1 MQQRKAVLGKSA
13 QYLYNR
19 IAEGKPLPPTMRRGS
34 PEYIKCSYWTTLN
47 QRCVNGLK
55 SIARIDSKRNDAY
68 LRKSVELLLSK
79 ERFDQWVDENWQ
91 KFASLYAEGKTPSI
105 DRMDSTKGYEPG
117 NMQVID
123 LKTNMRKD
131 RTKPV
136 IGTSIFDGS
145 KKRYECAK
153 DASVDGFDYKL
164 ISRAC
169 LKGMN
174 HKGFAWAFESECRPS
189 VV

>member
-1 MQQRKAVLGKSA
+1 MQQRKAVLGRTA
-13 QYLYNR
+13 QYLHNR

-34 PEYIKCSYWTTLN
+34 PEYVKSSYWTTLN
-47 QRCVNGLK
+47 QRCVNG
-55 SIARIDSKRNDAY
+55 SQTVARIDSKRNDAY
-68 LRKSVELLLSK
+68 ARKGVELLLTK
-79 ERFDQWVDENWQ
+79 EQFNQWVDKNW
-91 KFASLYAEGKTPSI
+91 KAFASLYAEGKTPSI
-105 DRMDSTKGYEPG
+105 DRIDPAKGYEPE

-145 KKRYECAK
+145 TKHYECAK
-153 DASVDGFDYKL
+153 DADMDGFNHTL

-169 LKGMN
+169 LTGMN
-174 HKGFAWAFESECRPS
+174 HKGHSWKFA
-189 VV
+189 

>member
-1 MQQRKAVLGKSA
+1 MQQRKAVLGRTA
-13 QYLYNR
+13 QYLHNR

-34 PEYIKCSYWTTLN
+34 PEYVKSSYWTTLN
-47 QRCVNGLK
+47 QRCVNG
-55 SIARIDSKRNDAY
+55 SQTVARIDSKRNDAY
-68 LRKSVELLLSK
+68 ARKGVELLLTK
-79 ERFDQWVDENWQ
+79 EQFNQWVDKNW
-91 KFASLYAEGKTPSI
+91 KAFASLYAEGKTPSI
-105 DRMDSTKGYEPG
+105 DRIDPAKGYEPE

-145 KKRYECAK
+145 TKHYECAK
-153 DASVDGFDYKL
+153 DADQDGFDHTL

-169 LKGMN
+169 RTGMN
-174 HKGFAWAFESECRPS
+174 HKGHSWKFA
-189 VV
+189 

>member
-1 MQQRKAVLGKSA
+1 MQQRKAVLGKTA
-13 QYLYNR
+13 QYVHNR
-19 IAEGKPLPPTMRRGS
+19 IAEGKLPPPTMRRGC
-34 PEYIKCSYWTTLN
+34 PEYVKSSYWTSLN
-47 QRCVNGLK
+47 QRCVNG
-55 SIARIDSKRNDAY
+55 SQTVARIDSKRNDAY
-68 LRKSVELLLSK
+68 ARKSVELLLTK
-79 ERFDQWVDENWQ
+79 EEFDQWVDKNWQ
-91 KFASLYAEGKTPSI
+91 TFASLYAEGKTPSI
-105 DRMDSTKGYEPG
+105 DRINPDKGYEPS

-145 KKRYECAK
+145 TKRYECAK
-153 DASVDGFDYKL
+153 DAGVDGFDYKL

-174 HKGFAWAFESECRPS
+174 HKGFSWRFE
-189 VV
+189 